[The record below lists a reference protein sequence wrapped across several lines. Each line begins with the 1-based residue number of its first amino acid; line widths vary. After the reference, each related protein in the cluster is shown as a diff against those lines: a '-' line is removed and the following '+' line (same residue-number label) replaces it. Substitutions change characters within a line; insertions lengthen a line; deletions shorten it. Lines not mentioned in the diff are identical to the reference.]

1 MVTYGDSVGQRST
14 VNGLVG
20 LFDVSQIDFRSAHD
34 DPDQLTVAGAE
45 ARHRGFQLVGVVVAL
60 LLGTFHCITYKYHF
74 IFIYDNILIC
84 R

>member
-20 LFDVSQIDFRSAHD
+20 LFDVSQIDFGSAYD

-45 ARHRGFQLVGVVVAL
+45 ARH
-60 LLGTFHCITYKYHF
+60 
-74 IFIYDNILIC
+74 
-84 R
+84 